1 LINLFPNDTGEETPN
16 ISNYFLFEGTGWV
29 FSPKKQGRAYNWA
42 QDICN
47 IKFLPKDKIEET
59 DLVPTDTSYNKVS
72 NIISRIKER
81 ILATQSFNDQ
91 IESLSKGKIPIE
103 FKIFVP
109 IRNNIVL
116 ESFEEVDA
124 DEYYER
130 KKSENQK
137 IEEKDTLVEVQEKK
151 REKLLMK
158 I

>member
-1 LINLFPNDTGEETPN
+1 LFFTLGKKSTSVTLQFSFLFNLEIITVRVGSSSKQNYKNILINLFPNDTGEETPN

-91 IESLSKGKIPIE
+91 IESLSKGKNTYR
-103 FKIFVP
+103 V
-109 IRNNIVL
+109 
-116 ESFEEVDA
+116 
-124 DEYYER
+124 
-130 KKSENQK
+130 
-137 IEEKDTLVEVQEKK
+137 
-151 REKLLMK
+151 
-158 I
+158 